1 MALQIDINHKTDEF
15 WEVSLTGSLDTD
27 TATQL
32 EKELAQIFVPDSKKL
47 LFNMAGLE
55 YVSSAGIRIIAMAS
69 KKMKENSGTIA
80 MTGLQPQIE
89 KIFEIVKALPN
100 FGIFKDEAE
109 ADAYFDLMQK
119 KVLYGDQLQKT

>member
-1 MALQIDINHKTDEF
+1 MPLQIDINHKTDEF

-32 EKELAQIFVPDSKKL
+32 EKELAQIFVPESKNI
-47 LFNMAGLE
+47 LFIMTGVE

-80 MTGLQPQIE
+80 MTDLQPQIE
-89 KIFEIVKALPN
+89 KVFDIVKALPN
-100 FGIFKDEAE
+100 FGVFKDEAE
-109 ADAYFDLMQK
+109 ADAYFDIMQK
-119 KVLYGDQLQKT
+119 KVLDGNSD

>member
-47 LFNMAGLE
+47 LFNMSGLE

-119 KVLYGDQLQKT
+119 KVLDGDKL

>member
-55 YVSSAGIRIIAMAS
+55 YVSSAGIRVIAVAS

-80 MTGLQPQIE
+80 MTGLQSQIK

-119 KVLYGDQLQKT
+119 KVLDGDKL

>member
-109 ADAYFDLMQK
+109 ADAYFDLRQK
-119 KVLYGDQLQKT
+119 KVLDGDKL

>member
-1 MALQIDINHKTDEF
+1 MSESNHKTNEF

-109 ADAYFDLMQK
+109 ADEYFDLMQK
-119 KVLYGDQLQKT
+119 KVLDGDKL

>member
-1 MALQIDINHKTDEF
+1 MPLQIDINHKTDEF

-32 EKELAQIFVPDSKKL
+32 EKELAQIFVPESKNI
-47 LFNMAGLE
+47 LFIMTGVE

-80 MTGLQPQIE
+80 MTDLQPQIE
-89 KIFEIVKALPN
+89 KVFDIVKALPN
-100 FGIFKDEAE
+100 FGVFKDEAE

-119 KVLYGDQLQKT
+119 KVLNGD

>member
-1 MALQIDINHKTDEF
+1 MALQIDINHKIDEF
-15 WEVSLTGSLDTD
+15 WEVSLTGSLDAD

-119 KVLYGDQLQKT
+119 KVLDGDKL

>member
-47 LFNMAGLE
+47 LFNMTGLE

>member
-32 EKELAQIFVPDSKKL
+32 EKELAQIFVPESKKL
-47 LFNMAGLE
+47 MFNMAGLE

-80 MTGLQPQIE
+80 MTSLQPQIE
-89 KIFEIVKALPN
+89 KVFEIVKALPN
-100 FGIFKDEAE
+100 FGVFKDEAE

-119 KVLYGDQLQKT
+119 KVLNGD

>member
-32 EKELAQIFVPDSKKL
+32 EKELAQILVPDSKKL

-55 YVSSAGIRIIAMAS
+55 YVSSAGIRVMVMAS

-119 KVLYGDQLQKT
+119 RVLDGDKL

>member
-119 KVLYGDQLQKT
+119 KVLDGDKL

>member
-1 MALQIDINHKTDEF
+1 MALQIDINHKTDEL

-27 TATQL
+27 TASQL
-32 EKELAQIFVPDSKKL
+32 EKELAQIFVSDSKKL
-47 LFNMAGLE
+47 LFNMSGLE

-89 KIFEIVKALPN
+89 KVFEIVKALPN
-100 FGIFKDEAE
+100 FGVFKNEAE

-119 KVLYGDQLQKT
+119 KVLDGEID

>member
-119 KVLYGDQLQKT
+119 KVLDGDIL

>member
-55 YVSSAGIRIIAMAS
+55 YVSSAGIRIIAVAS
-69 KKMKENSGTIA
+69 KKMKENSGIIA
-80 MTGLQPQIE
+80 MTGLQPQIK

-119 KVLYGDQLQKT
+119 KVLDGDKL

>member
-15 WEVSLTGSLDTD
+15 WEVSLTGSLDTE

-119 KVLYGDQLQKT
+119 KVLDGDKL

>member
-55 YVSSAGIRIIAMAS
+55 YVSSAGIRIIAVAS

-119 KVLYGDQLQKT
+119 KVLDGDKL

>member
-119 KVLYGDQLQKT
+119 KVLDGDKLQKT

>member
-1 MALQIDINHKTDEF
+1 MALQIDINHKIDEF

-119 KVLYGDQLQKT
+119 KVLDGDKL

>member
-1 MALQIDINHKTDEF
+1 
-15 WEVSLTGSLDTD
+15 
-27 TATQL
+27 
-32 EKELAQIFVPDSKKL
+32 
-47 LFNMAGLE
+47 MAGLE
-55 YVSSAGIRIIAMAS
+55 YVSSAGIRVIAVAS

-80 MTGLQPQIE
+80 MTGLQPQIK

-119 KVLYGDQLQKT
+119 KVLDGDKL

>member
-119 KVLYGDQLQKT
+119 KVLYGD

>member
-15 WEVSLTGSLDTD
+15 WEVSLTGSLDTE

-32 EKELAQIFVPDSKKL
+32 EKELAQIFVPESKKL
-47 LFNMAGLE
+47 MFNMAGLE

-80 MTGLQPQIE
+80 MTSLQPQIE
-89 KIFEIVKALPN
+89 KVFEIVKALPN
-100 FGIFKDEAE
+100 FGVFKDEAE

-119 KVLYGDQLQKT
+119 KVLDGKSD

>member
-15 WEVSLTGSLDTD
+15 WEVSLTGSLDTE

-32 EKELAQIFVPDSKKL
+32 EKELAQIFVPESKKL
-47 LFNMAGLE
+47 MFNMAGLE

-80 MTGLQPQIE
+80 MTSLQPQIE
-89 KIFEIVKALPN
+89 KVFEIVKALPN
-100 FGIFKDEAE
+100 FGVFKDDAE

-119 KVLYGDQLQKT
+119 KVLDGKSD

>member
-47 LFNMAGLE
+47 LFNMAELE

-119 KVLYGDQLQKT
+119 KVLDGDKL

>member
-1 MALQIDINHKTDEF
+1 MALLIDINHKTDEL

-27 TATQL
+27 TAIQL

-47 LFNMAGLE
+47 LFNMSGLE

-80 MTGLQPQIE
+80 MTRLQPQIE
-89 KIFEIVKALPN
+89 KVFEIVKALPN
-100 FGIFKDEAE
+100 FGVFKDEAE

-119 KVLYGDQLQKT
+119 KVLDGG

>member
-32 EKELAQIFVPDSKKL
+32 EKELAQVFVPDSKKL

-55 YVSSAGIRIIAMAS
+55 YVSSAGIRIIAVAS
-69 KKMKENSGTIA
+69 KNMKENSGTIA
-80 MTGLQPQIE
+80 MTGLQPQIK

-119 KVLYGDQLQKT
+119 KVLDGAKL

>member
-32 EKELAQIFVPDSKKL
+32 EKELAQIFVPDSKKR

-80 MTGLQPQIE
+80 MIDLQPQIK

-119 KVLYGDQLQKT
+119 KVLDGDKL

>member
-32 EKELAQIFVPDSKKL
+32 EKELAQVFVPDSKKL

-55 YVSSAGIRIIAMAS
+55 YVSSAGIRIIAVAS

-80 MTGLQPQIE
+80 MTGLQPQIK

-119 KVLYGDQLQKT
+119 KVLDGDKL

>member
-1 MALQIDINHKTDEF
+1 MALQIDINHKTDEL

-27 TATQL
+27 TASQL
-32 EKELAQIFVPDSKKL
+32 EKELAQIFVSDSKKL
-47 LFNMAGLE
+47 LFNMSGLE

-80 MTGLQPQIE
+80 MTRLQPQIE
-89 KIFEIVKALPN
+89 KVFEIVKALPN
-100 FGIFKDEAE
+100 FGVFKDEAE

-119 KVLYGDQLQKT
+119 KVLDGG

>member
-119 KVLYGDQLQKT
+119 KVLDGDNL